1 MRLGFA
7 FAETMRG
14 NYYLLA
20 EPTSERAMSFT
31 IRATA
36 AELAAFAHDPVARIE
51 GRVDVEGFADDAP
64 LEGNLAFRLRQQKR
78 LTYDFAF
85 VGNDEKPYR
94 FRGQKDLTPLALAE
108 SFTTLSGSLYD
119 EGRREIGRAVLRFDL
134 RSDLQKL
141 LRSFRLV
148 Y

>member
-1 MRLGFA
+1 MSIGFG
-7 FAETMRG
+7 FAETLRG

-20 EPTSERAMSFT
+20 DPTNERAMSFT

-36 AELAAFAHDPVARIE
+36 KELASFAHDPVARIE
-51 GRVDVEGFADDAP
+51 GRVVLEGFADDAP
-64 LEGNLAFRLRQQKR
+64 LVGSLAFRLAQQKR

-85 VGNDEKPYR
+85 VGNDRSPYR
-94 FRGQKDLTPLALAE
+94 FRGQKDLTPLAIVE

-119 EGRREIGRAVLRFDL
+119 EGRREIGRATLRFDL
-134 RSDLQKL
+134 RSDLRKL
-141 LRSFRLV
+141 LRSFRIV

>member
-20 EPTSERAMSFT
+20 DPTGERAMSFT
-31 IRATA
+31 IRASA
-36 AELAAFAHDPVARIE
+36 AELLSFAHDPVAHIE
-51 GRVDVEGFADDAP
+51 GRVALEGFADDVP
-64 LEGNLAFRLRQQKR
+64 LEGSLAFRVQQRR

-85 VGNDEKPYR
+85 TGNDQKPYR
-94 FRGQKDLTPLALAE
+94 FRGQKDFTPLAIVE
-108 SFTTLSGSLYD
+108 SFTTLSGNLYD
-119 EGRREIGRAVLRFDL
+119 EGRREIGRATLRFDL
-134 RSDLQKL
+134 RSDFRKL